1 MGAAPDGMVNQRA
14 NLSRWLSS
22 AGHLLFWYIITFMV
36 ETKTEELKKVHEK
49 WLKNCQCELKK
60 SATQGVPG
68 HGSAEAEIVF
78 IGEAPGRDEDKMG
91 QPFVGAAGK
100 FLNEMLAS
108 INLKREDVYI
118 TNIVKYRP
126 PNNRDPEPI
135 EVEACAKWL
144 EEELSVIE
152 PKLIVF
158 LGRHALQHFFPNE
171 KISLVHGKLLKKKT
185 KIGDTF
191 FALYHPAAAL
201 HNGSMR
207 EVLMEDFQKLP
218 KVIEKISSVTQEKLF

>member
-1 MGAAPDGMVNQRA
+1 MSDLKAEQLKNIHE
-14 NLSRWLSS
+14 RWLKDC
-22 AGHLLFWYIITFMV
+22 
-36 ETKTEELKKVHEK
+36 ECELKKV
-49 WLKNCQCELKK
+49 
-60 SATQGVPG
+60 ATQGVPG
-68 HGSAEAEIVF
+68 HGNPEAEIVF
-78 IGEAPGRDEDKMG
+78 IGEAPGKDEDKIG

-100 FLNEMLAS
+100 FLNEMLLS

-126 PNNRDPEPI
+126 PGNRDPLPQ
-135 EVEACAKWL
+135 EVEFCAKWL
-144 EEELSVIE
+144 EEELQTIK

-171 KISLVHGKLLKKKT
+171 KISAVHGKILKKKM

-207 EVLMEDFQKLP
+207 EVLMSDFKKLP
-218 KVIEKISSVTQEKLF
+218 KAIEKIS